1 MVADSKDIRELFQVI
16 AETNRKMQMRF
27 KREHTYTL
35 EKYEERLYKEVIYDT
50 RQDQYAEEIS
60 VNVNTLKKAKLPT
73 RIRNINQA
81 AQEAQTIARWPIHPK
96 RPYKV
101 QNMHEPTTSKL
112 NDPYHWVR
120 EMTAED
126 RALFKREEEE
136 YFRLLMLK
144 NDLLHKQ
151 LVRE

>member
-1 MVADSKDIRELFQVI
+1 M
-16 AETNRKMQMRF
+16 
-27 KREHTYTL
+27 
-35 EKYEERLYKEVIYDT
+35 
-50 RQDQYAEEIS
+50 
-60 VNVNTLKKAKLPT
+60 
-73 RIRNINQA
+73 NQA